1 MKFKHLLP
9 LLLMACTP
17 AFANTGLEDLK
28 QALARFKNQTPLKA
42 QLSYR
47 ADHQGGDDAGS
58 AAVQLPLED
67 GPAGLRLSYP
77 QALLAK
83 AELEDAAKDKDP
95 KADTPTVK
103 GLRDLGL
110 GELREMARAADALQ
124 RRLSRASFKGEK
136 AETWQGQPARRLSF
150 ELENT
155 RPNKHVKEYSG
166 LFEVWI
172 NAEGVPLASRAQQ
185 KISGRAYVLISF
197 EMSNEDEA
205 VYQVMGDRLL
215 TARKTSKGSGS
226 GAGEKGSQQRTLSL
240 QLQG

>member
-1 MKFKHLLP
+1 MKIKPLLP
-9 LLLMACTP
+9 LLLMVCAP
-17 AFANTGLEDLK
+17 AFASSGLDDLK
-28 QALARFKNQTPLKA
+28 QALARFKNQAPLKA

-47 ADHQGGDDAGS
+47 AEHQGGDDAGT

-67 GPAGLRLSYP
+67 GPGGLRLSYP
-77 QALLAK
+77 QSLLAK
-83 AELEDAAKDKDP
+83 AEQEDTAKDKDP

-110 GELREMARAADALQ
+110 SELREMARAAESLQ
-124 RRLSRASFKGEK
+124 RRLARAIFKSEK

-150 ELENT
+150 ELENL

-172 NAEGVPLASRAQQ
+172 NAEGVPLASRALQ

-197 EMSNEDEA
+197 DMSNEDEA
-205 VYQVMGDRLL
+205 VYQVVGDRLL
-215 TARKTSKGSGS
+215 TTRKISKGSGS

-240 QLQG
+240 QPQG